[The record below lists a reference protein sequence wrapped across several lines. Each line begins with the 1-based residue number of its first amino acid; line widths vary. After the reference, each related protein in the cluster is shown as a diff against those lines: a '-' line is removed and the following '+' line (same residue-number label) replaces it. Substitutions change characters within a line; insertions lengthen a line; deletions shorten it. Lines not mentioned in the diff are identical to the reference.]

1 VQDEVVVFIGKVM
14 NIFLTLALFWLEMIG
29 HIVIKSAELQVPK
42 LFGSY
47 VDWRKEFVADDS
59 AHAMKFMF
67 EFIFNAMKA
76 NGTDK
81 DWNGKIDKQ
90 EYSVMLMAYPL
101 WTQAYFEKEIQPALK
116 QLPPGEEE
124 GPICTKSA

>member
-1 VQDEVVVFIGKVM
+1 VQNELVVFIGKVM
-14 NIFLTLALFWLEMIG
+14 NIFLTLALFWLEMTG
-29 HIVIKSAELQVPK
+29 HIVIKSAELQAPK

-47 VDWRKEFVADDS
+47 VDWRKQFVAKDS
-59 AHAMKFMF
+59 ACMDFM
-67 EFIFNAMKA
+67 EETIFNAMKE

-90 EYSVMLMAYPL
+90 EYSVMLMALPL
-101 WTQAYFEKEIQPALK
+101 WTQAYFAKEIQPALK
-116 QLPPGEEE
+116 LLPPGEEE

>member
-1 VQDEVVVFIGKVM
+1 VQEELVVFIGKVM
-14 NIFLTLALFWLEMIG
+14 NIFLTLAVFWLEMIG

-47 VDWRKEFVADDS
+47 VDWRKEFVAKDATNSFRD
-59 AHAMKFMF
+59 FM
-67 EFIFNAMKA
+67 EEAIFNAMKA

-90 EYSVMLMAYPL
+90 EYSVMLMALPL
-101 WTQAYFEKEIQPALK
+101 WTEAYAAKEIQPALR
-116 QLPPGEEE
+116 
-124 GPICTKSA
+124 TF